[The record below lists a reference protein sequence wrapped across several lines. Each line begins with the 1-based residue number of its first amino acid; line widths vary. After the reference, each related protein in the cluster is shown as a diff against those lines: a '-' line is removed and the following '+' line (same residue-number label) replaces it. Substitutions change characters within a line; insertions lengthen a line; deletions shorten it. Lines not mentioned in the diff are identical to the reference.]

1 MAVRTLRY
9 LGDPV
14 LRERCAEIEEIDAE
28 LQALIDD
35 LMDTMY
41 AADGIGLAAPQVG
54 VPRRVFVYDVR
65 EPDLEPGVLINPRIV
80 ESEGEVRESE
90 GCLSIPGLSEIVERY
105 ERVVVEGV
113 DRDGEPVRIEA
124 EGLLSR
130 CLQHEGDHL
139 DGVLFLDRV
148 SPLKRKMLLKK
159 WSRQEEAE
167 AGASR
172 RASRR

>member
-1 MAVRTLRY
+1 VAVRVLRY

-14 LRERCAEIEEIDAE
+14 LRERCAEIEEIDDE

-41 AADGIGLAAPQVG
+41 EADGIGLAAPQVG
-54 VPRRVFVYDVR
+54 ISRRVFVYDVR
-65 EPDLEPGVLINPRIV
+65 EPEVEPGVLINPRIV
-80 ESEGEVRESE
+80 ESAGSVRESE
-90 GCLSIPGLSEIVERY
+90 GCLSIPGLTEIVERH
-105 ERVVVEGV
+105 ERVVVEGL
-113 DRDGEPVRIEA
+113 DRDGEAVRIEA

-130 CLQHEGDHL
+130 CLQHERDHL

-159 WSRQEEAE
+159 WSRQEEAD

-172 RASRR
+172 RAGRR